1 MTDPPAVLELRDIDK
16 RFGSVVALS
25 GADFTLRRGEIHAL
39 LGENGAG
46 KSTLMHVA
54 FGLVRADSGTVRVRG
69 MPVRIESPKDARAL
83 GIGMVHQHFTS
94 IPTLSVAENLRL
106 ASERRSA
113 LRPGDQGRMP
123 DLCARLGADLSPRS
137 LVEDLSVGQK
147 QRLEILQ
154 AMAADAD
161 ILLLDEPTAVLA
173 PSEIAEF
180 LELLRSMA
188 QRGSSLVLITHKLGE
203 VTAVAD
209 RVTVLRRGRV
219 VLSGPAASETAASLA
234 QAMIGDAWLED
245 GPTGAAEAGVRPGSG
260 RRGATREVRVR
271 YPLGARA
278 GGSPAAS
285 AGDRK
290 PLVAFE
296 VEAGELIGL
305 AAVEGNGQREFLRE
319 LAGLSLRPGGAIVAS
334 PVAFIPEDRTVEG
347 LVPGFSLVE
356 NLVLGLQD
364 DPRWRKG
371 IWIGWRAARR
381 RTAEL
386 LDEFG
391 VQARGADAPAR
402 SLSGGNQQKLVFA
415 RSLEGRPAVVVAEN
429 PTRGLDVRATRFVHD
444 RLRHLAAD
452 GAAVVMYSTD
462 LDEVLA
468 LATRVVVMRGGQ
480 LWEAP
485 PGAGR
490 DEVGAMMLG
499 AVG

>member
-1 MTDPPAVLELRDIDK
+1 MTDRPAVLELRDIAK
-16 RFGSVVALS
+16 RFGSVAALS
-25 GADFTLRRGEIHAL
+25 GANFTLRRGEIHAL

-54 FGLVRADSGTVRVRG
+54 FGLVRADSGTVQVRG
-69 MPVRIESPKDARAL
+69 MPARIQSPRDARAL

-94 IPTLSVAENLRL
+94 IPTLSVGENLRL
-106 ASERRSA
+106 ASDRRSA
-113 LRPGDQGRMP
+113 LRHGDQGRMP
-123 DLCARLGADLSPRS
+123 DLRARLGADLSPRS

-173 PSEIAEF
+173 PSEVEEF

-188 QRGSSLVLITHKLGE
+188 ESGSSLVLITHKLGE

-209 RVTVLRRGRV
+209 RVTVLRRGQV

-234 QAMIGDAWLED
+234 RAMIGDAWLEGD
-245 GPTGAAEAGVRPGSG
+245 PTGEAEGGPRPRLP
-260 RRGATREVRVR
+260 RRGVTNEVRVR
-271 YPLGARA
+271 YPLGARV
-278 GGSPAAS
+278 GGLEEAS
-285 AGDRK
+285 AGDRE
-290 PLVAFE
+290 PLVALE

-305 AAVEGNGQREFLRE
+305 AAVEGNGQREFLRQ

-364 DPRWRKG
+364 DPRWRNG
-371 IWIGWRAARR
+371 IWISWRAARR

-386 LDEFG
+386 LGEFE
-391 VQARGADAPAR
+391 VQAPGVDAPAR

-444 RLRHLAAD
+444 RLRQLAVD

-480 LWEAP
+480 LREAP

-499 AVG
+499 VAG